1 MLINMNQMLS
11 VAKEKHFA
19 VGAYNVSESNLFRT
33 VVEAAEANDAPAII
47 AVHPTE
53 LAYCK
58 DDFVKYMI
66 AALATA
72 RFRSSSTWT
81 MATASRASCAPCT
94 WASPPS

>member
-53 LAYCK
+53 LAYC
-58 DDFVKYMI
+58 
-66 AALATA
+66 
-72 RFRSSSTWT
+72 
-81 MATASRASCAPCT
+81 
-94 WASPPS
+94 